1 MRIFVFTSIFLL
13 SFIVL
18 LPSFGLG
25 LFGDDWLAFF
35 RYAQV
40 LGPKSSGTYNHLSY
54 FLTPY
59 GAQDILM
66 GLFQKVYG
74 FNSSLYYFT
83 SFIFRTVATFSFY
96 PLVFYLT
103 KNRIATFFAI
113 AFFSITVTGFDTT
126 NWVFN
131 MPSYI
136 TIALFNLC
144 LYFFLKARGEK
155 KYISLIIS
163 GIFYYL
169 ASIIT
174 PIRMHGSLSFIF
186 LLESFWLMQN
196 RNLHT
201 FKKVFIRFGLFLIIF
216 LIIRYTG
223 QSQGPPQEVSERLN
237 LGIQA
242 MLSMISR
249 GRFDFILYPI
259 IMFAGLIIPDFLL
272 PPQYHYMLLLLSGI
286 IFLSLVIFL
295 LFKYYENYLISTG
308 IFLGFSWAFMSF
320 FFAWFWVPNTIF
332 PTVYRYLIVSAQGI
346 TILLASLISLSQGKK
361 FRNLILFFVLIIITI
376 HIISTRIY
384 INALLYSHSQEIS
397 NKIWSSIPYIPDIA
411 LHKEPVVI
419 YFEGDNTNQ
428 AIIHDVITFGLPPHM
443 ALLYHL
449 REEDGGLPIPMS
461 NWQEVVSA
469 VTDAKTLPTYGYP
482 VKPVSIEKVYAFHLS
497 GQDNLVDITDL
508 ARSKLKEIMSK

>member
-1 MRIFVFTSIFLL
+1 MRILAFTSIFLL

-18 LPSFGLG
+18 LPSLGLG

-35 RYAQV
+35 RYIQV
-40 LGPKSSGTYNHLSY
+40 LGPKSSGAYNHFSY

-66 GLFQKVYG
+66 GLLQKVYG
-74 FNSSLYYFT
+74 LNSSLYYFT
-83 SFIFRTVATFSFY
+83 SFIFRITAAFSFY

-103 KNRIATFFAI
+103 RNKIATFFAI
-113 AFFSITVTGFDTT
+113 AFFAVTVTGFDTT

-136 TIALFNLC
+136 TIVLFNFC

-155 KYISLIIS
+155 KYISLVIS

-169 ASIIT
+169 AYIIT
-174 PIRMHGSLSFIF
+174 PIRMHGSLPFIF
-186 LLESFWLMQN
+186 FLESFWLMQN
-196 RNLHT
+196 RNLHN

-223 QSQGPPQEVSERLN
+223 QSQGPPQEASERLN
-237 LGIQA
+237 IGIQT
-242 MLSMISR
+242 MLSLIR
-249 GRFDFILYPI
+249 QGRFDSIFYPV

-272 PPQYHYMLLLLSGI
+272 PPQYRYMLLLISGI
-286 IFLSLVIFL
+286 FFLSLVIFL
-295 LFKYYENYLISTG
+295 LFKYYKNNLISTG
-308 IFLGFSWAFMSF
+308 IFLGFSWAFLSF
-320 FFAWFWVPNTIF
+320 FFAWFWVPTTIF
-332 PTVYRYLIVSAQGI
+332 PSSYRYLIVSAQGVS
-346 TILLASLISLSQGKK
+346 ILLAAFISMIEGKK
-361 FRNLILFFVLIIITI
+361 YRNLIIFFLFITIII
-376 HIISTRIY
+376 HMISTRIY
-384 INALLYSHSQEIS
+384 INALLYSHGQAIS

-411 LHKEPVVI
+411 LHREPVVM

-428 AIIHDVITFGLPPHM
+428 VIIHDAITFGLPPHI

-461 NWQEVVSA
+461 NWQEVVST
-469 VTDAKTLPTYGYP
+469 VTDAKTLPAYGYP
-482 VKPVSIEKVYAFHLS
+482 VKPVPIEKIYAFYLS